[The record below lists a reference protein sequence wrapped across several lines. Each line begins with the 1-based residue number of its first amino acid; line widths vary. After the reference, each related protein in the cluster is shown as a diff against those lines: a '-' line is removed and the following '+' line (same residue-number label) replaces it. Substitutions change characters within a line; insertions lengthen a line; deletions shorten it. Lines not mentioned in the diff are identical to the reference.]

1 MRSIRAQLLLGLLGA
16 MLAIMLAG
24 ATLIFFIIRDEVAE
38 LFDHQ
43 LEHTAYAFAAQPL
56 QATEVASDEP
66 GDNPEA
72 DFVIQVWSDA
82 GQLLFQSRPQPGLS
96 RQPQRGFFD
105 LRLGDE
111 RWRLFSLQSSG
122 NLVQV
127 AQPLQVR
134 NAMARETAFD
144 ALKLFALLFPV
155 AALLIYLTV
164 GAGMRSLQRMANDVG
179 RRSHLDLTPIDPRQL
194 PVEVTP
200 LVSSLNDL
208 MMRLNR
214 VISSQKTFVADAAH
228 ELLTPITALQLQ
240 AQLLSRATDEERRH
254 ETLVALRA
262 GLTRTVHVA
271 RQLLVLARQDPDLE
285 QPASGPIDL
294 AELARQVIQS
304 QRSLA
309 EVRGIALELYALA
322 PGVVTGTSDALA
334 VLLSNLVDNAIKYTP
349 AGGRVRVTVVNDS
362 DRCRIVVEDSGT
374 GIPAEEHERVFD
386 RFYRRPGTA
395 ALGSGLGL
403 AIVKDIAERHR
414 STIELRTSTELGGL
428 YIQVTFAR
436 AGAAASLS
444 A

>member
-1 MRSIRAQLLLGLLGA
+1 VRSIRTQLLLSLLGA
-16 MLAIMLAG
+16 MLLIMLAG
-24 ATLIFFIIRDEVAE
+24 AALIYFIIRDEVAE

-56 QATEVASDEP
+56 QATDVASDEP

-72 DFVIQVWSDA
+72 DFVIQVWGGD
-82 GQLLFQSRPQPGLS
+82 GRLLFQSRPQPGLS
-96 RQPQRGFFD
+96 RQQQRGFFY

-111 RWRLFSLQSSG
+111 RWRVFSLQSSG

-127 AQPLQVR
+127 AQPLSVR

-155 AALLIYLTV
+155 AALLVYLTV
-164 GAGMRSLQRMANDVG
+164 GAGMRALQRMAQDVG

-200 LVSSLNDL
+200 LVNSLNDL
-208 MMRLNR
+208 MARLNR
-214 VISSQKTFVADAAH
+214 VITSQKTFVADAAH

-240 AQLLSRATDEERRH
+240 AQLLSRATDDERRH

-285 QPASGPIDL
+285 QPASATVDL
-294 AELARQVIQS
+294 AELARHVIQT
-304 QRSLA
+304 QIPVA
-309 EVRGIALELYALA
+309 ELRGISLKLRAPVLA
-322 PGVVTGTSDALA
+322 MVTGSADALA

-349 AGGRVRVTVVNDS
+349 AGGRVQVTIVGEHDQ
-362 DRCRIVVEDSGT
+362 RRIVVEDSGP
-374 GIPAEEHERVFD
+374 GVPAEEHQRIFD
-386 RFYRRPGTA
+386 RFYRRPGNG

-403 AIVKDIAERHR
+403 AIVKDIAVRHR
-414 STIELRTSTELGGL
+414 ATIELQPSPSLGGL
-428 YIQVTFAR
+428 QVQVTFAGR
-436 AGAAASLS
+436 PS
-444 A
+444 

>member
-1 MRSIRAQLLLGLLGA
+1 MRSIRTQLLLSLLAA
-16 MLAIMLAG
+16 MLLIMLAG
-24 ATLIFFIIRDEVAE
+24 AALIFLIIRDEVAE

-56 QATEVASDEP
+56 QATGAVSDEP

-72 DFVIQVWSDA
+72 DFVIQVWNGA

-96 RQPQRGFFD
+96 RQPQRGFFE
-105 LRLGDE
+105 LSLGEE

-127 AQPLQVR
+127 AQPLRVR
-134 NAMARETAFD
+134 NAIARETAFD

-164 GAGMRSLQRMANDVG
+164 GAGMRALQRMAQDVG
-179 RRSHLDLTPIDPRQL
+179 RRSHRDLTPIDPRQL

-200 LVSSLNDL
+200 LVNSLNDL
-208 MMRLNR
+208 MARLNR
-214 VISSQKTFVADAAH
+214 VITSQKTFVADAAH

-254 ETLVALRA
+254 ETLIALRA
-262 GLTRTVHVA
+262 GLNRTVHVA

-285 QPASGPIDL
+285 QPASAPVDL
-294 AELARQVIQS
+294 VELARQVIQTQAS
-304 QRSLA
+304 VA
-309 EVRGIALELYALA
+309 ELRGIVLELYAPEPTVL
-322 PGVVTGTSDALA
+322 TGTADALA

-349 AGGRVRVTVVNDS
+349 AGGRVQVTVGS
-362 DRCRIVVEDSGT
+362 DPCRVVVEDSGP
-374 GIPAEEHERVFD
+374 GIPVEEHLRIFD
-386 RFYRRPGTA
+386 RFYRRPGTG

-403 AIVKDIAERHR
+403 AIVKDIAERHQA
-414 STIELRTSTELGGL
+414 TIELRTSPALGGL
-428 YIQVTFAR
+428 QVQVTFAR
-436 AGAAASLS
+436 TTR
-444 A
+444 